1 MIPTIELFREERL
14 DDCAD
19 LFAAVFGAEPWNEP
33 WTPETARARL
43 SEILDT
49 PTSLGLV
56 SLADGEATGLVLGCL
71 WQQAEG
77 RLFHLYEMC
86 VRPDLQRGGIG
97 RALLDRLDEELE
109 DEGAARSFLLTFGG
123 SSAEAFYRE
132 SGYRRS
138 PHTVAL
144 VKDLPPR

>member
-1 MIPTIELFREERL
+1 MKPTIERLREERL

-19 LFAAVFGAEPWNEP
+19 LFAAVFRAEPWNEP

-43 SEILDT
+43 SEILNT

-56 SLADGEATGLVLGCL
+56 SLADGGVAGLVLGCL

-86 VRPDLQRGGIG
+86 VRPNLQRGGIG

-109 DEGAARSFLLTFGG
+109 DEGAARSFLLTFGDG
-123 SSAEAFYRE
+123 SAEAFYRAN
-132 SGYRRS
+132 GYRRS
-138 PHTVAL
+138 RNTVAL
-144 VKDLPPR
+144 VKDLPHR